1 MKKSMKLLALVL
13 CAAMIVPL
21 FAACGNSSKEPDGPQ
36 GGQTTYE
43 GTPTS
48 VPDDLLFDGE
58 KFTILCR
65 ADSTNDKY
73 LYEIEADENETE
85 VVNQAVYQ
93 RNLIVEERFGVELV
107 AHDVPGGWNDSTEF
121 KNTFRNST
129 LAGSGAFDLI
139 MGYQAYMCELGLTD
153 LYVNF
158 YDIPYIK
165 EDINNIYF
173 FQDNV
178 KELTVDGQIY
188 FLVGDYCL
196 TYFESLYVMYFNKLI
211 ANNENV
217 GDIYQIVRDGEWTI
231 DKCIE
236 LSKGV
241 YNDLDGN
248 GYKNDNDRFGLIT
261 DYENT
266 ADAIFSFFDVQSTG
280 HDDNGKI
287 ILDLDQGKM
296 VSILEKMIAF
306 YKTDDVFAHKTSS
319 SDVDIPFDAI
329 FTEDRAL
336 FYPERL
342 CYAQTYRGMETDFGI
357 IPYPKWDTNQDKY
370 YTQAQNAYSVAVVPL
385 DAPNL
390 EKTGAIFDV
399 LSALSYDLVTP
410 AYYDMAL
417 KGKFARDNESGE
429 MLDIIR
435 DGICINFG
443 FFYNANV
450 GPAGAIRLLLHQ
462 ENSNFVSYYAANKK
476 GYERNLKKVL
486 KVYEDRAA
494 ENNEE

>member
-1 MKKSMKLLALVL
+1 MKKIKAALALII
-13 CAAMIVPL
+13 CAAILIPL
-21 FAACGNSSKEPDGPQ
+21 LAACGDKPDVPDDLFGKNFF
-36 GGQTTYE
+36 E

-48 VPDDLLFDGE
+48 VPDDLKFDGE
-58 KFTILCR
+58 TFTILCR
-65 ADSTNDKY
+65 TDSGNSKY
-73 LYEIEADENETE
+73 LYEIIADENETE
-85 VVNQAVYQ
+85 IVNQAVYE
-93 RNLIVEERFGVELV
+93 RNLNVEERFGIDLV
-107 AHDVPGGWNDSTEF
+107 AHDIPGGWNDSGDF
-121 KNTFRNST
+121 INTFRNST

-139 MGYQAYMCELGLTD
+139 MGYQAYMCELGLNE

-165 EDINNIYF
+165 EDINNVYF

-178 KELTVDGQIY
+178 QELTVNDKIY

-196 TYFESLYVMYFNKLI
+196 TYFEYLYVMYFNKQI
-211 ANNENV
+211 AENENL
-217 GDIYQIVRDGEWTI
+217 GDIYQIVRDGDWTI

-236 LSKGV
+236 LSKGI
-241 YNDLDGN
+241 YRDLDGN
-248 GYKNDNDRFGLIT
+248 GWKGEDDQFGYIT

-266 ADAIFSFFDVQSTG
+266 ADAIFSFFDVQSTSRNEDG
-280 HDDNGKI
+280 EVV
-287 ILDLDQGKM
+287 LSLDQGKM

-306 YKTDDVFAHKTSS
+306 YETDDVFAHKTSS
-319 SDVDIPFDAI
+319 GDAEIPFDAI

-336 FYPERL
+336 FYPDRL
-342 CYAQTYRGMETDFGI
+342 DKAQEYRSMETDFGI
-357 IPYPKWDTNQDKY
+357 IPFPKWDVNQDKY

-390 EKTGAIFDV
+390 EMTGAIFDV

-410 AYYDMAL
+410 AYYNMAL
-417 KGKFARDNESGE
+417 KGKFARDDESGE

-443 FFYNANV
+443 FFYNDNV

-462 ENSNFVSYYAANKK
+462 KNSNFVSYYVANQK

-486 KVYEDRAA
+486 ATYAD
-494 ENNEE
+494 EE

>member
-1 MKKSMKLLALVL
+1 MKKLKTIIALIL
-13 CAAMIVPL
+13 CMAMIVPML
-21 FAACGNSSKEPDGPQ
+21 AACNDKGENENNNNNDNVE
-36 GGQTTYE
+36 E

-48 VPDDLLFDGE
+48 VPTDLRFDGE
-58 KFTILCR
+58 TFTILCR
-65 ADSTNDKY
+65 TDTAYGEY

-85 VVNQAVYQ
+85 IVNQAVYE
-93 RNLIVEERFGVELV
+93 RNLAVEERFGIDLV
-107 AHDVPGGWNDSTEF
+107 AHDIPGGWNDSTDF
-121 KNTFRNST
+121 TNTFRNST

-139 MGYQAYMCELGLTD
+139 MGYQAYMCELGLTE

-158 YDIPYIK
+158 YDIPYIN

-178 KELTVDGQIY
+178 KELTINDQIY

-196 TYFESLYVMYFNKLI
+196 TYFEYLYVMYFNKQI
-211 ANNENV
+211 AENENI
-217 GDIYQIVRDGEWTI
+217 GDLYQMVRTGDWTI
-231 DKCIE
+231 DKAIE

-241 YNDLDGN
+241 YRDVNGDGWAGPDDQF
-248 GYKNDNDRFGLIT
+248 GYIT

-266 ADAIFSFFDVQSTG
+266 ADAIFSFFDIQSTSRNEDG
-280 HDDNGKI
+280 QI
-287 ILDLDQGKM
+287 VLSLDQGKM
-296 VSILEKMIAF
+296 VSILEKMIDF
-306 YKTDDVFAHKTSS
+306 YNTDDVFAHKTSS
-319 SDVDIPFDAI
+319 DDLDIPFDAI

-342 CYAQTYRGMETDFGI
+342 EKAQEYRSMETDFGI
-357 IPYPKWDTNQDKY
+357 IPFPKWEESQEKY

-390 EKTGAIFDV
+390 EMTGAGFDV

-417 KGKFARDNESGE
+417 KGKFARDDESGE

-443 FFYNANV
+443 FFYNDGV

-462 ENSNFVSYYAANKK
+462 KNSNFVSYYAANRK

-486 KVYEDRAA
+486 AIYEDK
-494 ENNEE
+494 EEDAK